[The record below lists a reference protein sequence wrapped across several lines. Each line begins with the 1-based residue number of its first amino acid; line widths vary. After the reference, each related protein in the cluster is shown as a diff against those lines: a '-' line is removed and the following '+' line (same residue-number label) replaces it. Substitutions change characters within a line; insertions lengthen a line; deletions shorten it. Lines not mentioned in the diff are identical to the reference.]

1 MPVKGN
7 IVEIFSG
14 IQGEGT
20 HVGERQIF
28 LRLAGCNRKCDYC
41 DQPEARTIP
50 LEAMIEIAP
59 GGREFMALPNPLRT
73 ETVAR
78 AIRMLNDERLHR
90 ALAVTGGEPLLQAGF
105 LGALLPDV
113 RRTGLPVLLE
123 TNGTRPDDL
132 APLLPHVNIVSMD
145 LKLKSATGRPMPVRL
160 HERFLRTAAAAD
172 VEMIVKAVVVK
183 TTTLREIRRAAK
195 LVASAAQDAP
205 LVLQPVTPV
214 LKRGGARPPS
224 PQIVLR
230 LQDAA
235 AAVLRDVRVIPQ
247 THKMTGQR

>member
-7 IVEIFSG
+7 AVEIFSG
-14 IQGEGT
+14 IQGEGA

-28 LRLAGCNRKCDYC
+28 LRLAGCNRDCAYC

-50 LEAMIEIAP
+50 LQAMIEIAP
-59 GGREFMALPNPLRT
+59 GGREFMALPNPLRA

-78 AIRMLNDERLHR
+78 AIRMLDDARLHR

-105 LGALLPDV
+105 LGALLPAV
-113 RRTGLPVLLE
+113 RESGLPVLLE
-123 TNGTRPDDL
+123 TNGTRPDAL
-132 APLLPHVNIVSMD
+132 AALLPRVDIVSMD
-145 LKLKSATGRPMPVRL
+145 LKLKSATGRSMPVSL

-172 VEMIVKAVVVK
+172 VELVVKAVVVK

-195 LVASAAQDAP
+195 LVASVAPDAP

-214 LKRGGARPPS
+214 RKRGGPRPPS
-224 PQIVLR
+224 PEWMLR
-230 LQDAA
+230 LQEIAA
-235 AAVLRDVRVIPQ
+235 TVLRDVRVIPQ